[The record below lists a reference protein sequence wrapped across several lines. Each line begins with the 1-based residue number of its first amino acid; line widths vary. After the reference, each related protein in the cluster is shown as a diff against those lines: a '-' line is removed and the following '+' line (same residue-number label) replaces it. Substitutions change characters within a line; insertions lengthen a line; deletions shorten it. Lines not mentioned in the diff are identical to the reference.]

1 MRILD
6 DLKALGPQSRK
17 GTGYWLR
24 NLAPDGSAFSALKL
38 QRPPLIVTRWTQTL
52 AYSFGYL
59 PRTTSTQSRYRHIP
73 PCQLMKEAL

>member
-38 QRPPLIVTRWTQTL
+38 QRPPMIVARWTQTL
-52 AYSFGYL
+52 AYIYL
-59 PRTTSTQSRYRHIP
+59 ERH
-73 PCQLMKEAL
+73 QLNPDIATLPHVN